1 MFSFLACTRQ
11 NLNFEENDKVM
22 DLNCYADAVGN
33 TERFF
38 GTFIMILLPYLF
50 NFFELLRFRLFS
62 TWIEDLFN
70 ADLNRCIFFAIF
82 KPLKLIGNVFLLLL
96 WPYVAFIRHALFL
109 FEYKTSHSP
118 GKNERFRSKVWVANS
133 RFLKI
138 HVVMKSGNSGKIK
151 KNIHA
156 ETKKRHLATLFTA
169 YIEVILILF
178 KVDCKIPQKHLYS
191 RVVDS

>member
-1 MFSFLACTRQ
+1 MYSPLACTRQ
-11 NLNFEENDKVM
+11 NLNFEEKKKV

-82 KPLKLIGNVFLLLL
+82 KPLKLIGNVFLLLF

-109 FEYKTSHSP
+109 FEYKTSDSP
-118 GKNERFRSKVWVANS
+118 GKNERFRSKVWVTNS

-138 HVVMKSGNSGKIK
+138 HDVIKSYNFKKI
-151 KNIHA
+151 I
-156 ETKKRHLATLFTA
+156 
-169 YIEVILILF
+169 
-178 KVDCKIPQKHLYS
+178 Q
-191 RVVDS
+191 